1 MKKKLT
7 INDLAMGNL
16 RARKKQYITMIIGIV
31 LAMVLSSSIVFFLF
45 SSAETNKAQRDKD
58 FGYQSAI
65 IAAESLGEKDYKK
78 LVNKEY
84 FSEAAFA
91 HNIGYAYTN
100 NENNTSGICWL
111 EDDAKKLSNQI
122 FLEGRY
128 PTAEDEIA
136 IERAQLLS
144 FGLSKAKIGDKIKLN
159 IKIQNGGTVLEK
171 TISKEYT
178 LVGIVSDKAS
188 NLEAAYS
195 RGDSAP
201 LIPGI
206 FVAQGT
212 PVYDGGKE
220 LLLSYVEYNFDV
232 LKPIAKNMQKE
243 HPDLYYSEASIV
255 EDYLENETK
264 GNYLINGAN
273 LYIYSVI
280 SSMDELLPG
289 GDIMGL
295 VMLVMIF
302 AACISIINAFNTN
315 LKDRKQQIGMMRAV
329 GTTRRQIMTIY
340 GREAFIIS
348 LIATPISILISY
360 LLVMLALK
368 VVTED
373 AVITKS
379 ILSLP
384 IAAAVDIIVVM
395 LAAYIPL
402 KTASRITPMQAIRNI
417 KNNRKTKSRKI
428 KTKKQFDT
436 AKLWAKRSLT
446 FYKGGHIAVS
456 IILCATIIT
465 CCISASAISYEKN
478 NLYTLPCDYTLND
491 YNAADYDWYNSVSNK
506 SGFTQSEYQQI
517 YSKPY
522 VSEMHG
528 TKRAT
533 VNMVLDEYNELLY
546 AQKAE
551 DILWNQ
557 MTAQNITEY
566 PDNIEEYQKLYKDG
580 IKNNALY
587 DSNDPEN
594 CNYAQQKKEL
604 QIGDDKEAYSLTMKA
619 YDDKILTK
627 LEDYVLDGK
636 IDYGKLSS
644 GKEVILVAP
653 QKFEMRMKFY
663 RNGGTGSMAVMDDEL
678 SKKEMGY
685 KTVISAE
692 SPYKAGDTL
701 ELAVVDAN
709 EERHEDDES
718 DYTTYNIK
726 NLKKHTVKIGAI
738 VSPQTIRDEK
748 KLEEL
753 IPNGDIALITNM
765 QGISRI
771 HPGSE
776 YSGIYMNTSVEL
788 DEEKDLEIQED
799 LEAFKGGTTSSRYI
813 SSNYAYISQQK
824 SSTRML
830 TAAMICIAV
839 IGFAICASIINNSIT
854 SKIRENKKVIGM
866 LRTVGAG
873 TGSLVKSF
881 IIQMISMFGWGIGT
895 GYGLY
900 LLLMLLNEIV
910 KKVLP
915 NWHINLNFSPWF
927 SLIMTVLMFAICF
940 VNLYSKIKKEM
951 KNSIIDNIREL

>member
-1 MKKKLT
+1 MKKILT
-7 INDLAMGNL
+7 VNGLAIGNL
-16 RARKKQYITMIIGIV
+16 KARKKQYITMIIGIV

-45 SSAETNKAQRDKD
+45 SSAETNKAQRDRD
-58 FGYQSAI
+58 MGYQNAI
-65 IAAESLGEKDYKK
+65 VAAENFTEKDYKK
-78 LVNKEY
+78 LVNKGY
-84 FSEAAFA
+84 FSEYAFA

-100 NENNTSGICWL
+100 DEKNTRGICWL

-144 FGLSKAKIGDKIKLN
+144 FGLPKAKLGDKIKLN
-159 IKIQNGGTVLEK
+159 IKIQNGVSEPEK
-171 TISKEYT
+171 STSKEYT

-188 NLEAAYS
+188 NIEANYGTDQLS
-195 RGDSAP
+195 VV
-201 LIPGI
+201 PGI

-212 PVYDGGKE
+212 PVYDGGRE
-220 LLLSYVEYNFDV
+220 LLISYVKFNFDE
-232 LKPIAKNMQKE
+232 LKAITKKMQKE
-243 HPDLYYSEASIV
+243 HPEEYYDYSSLV
-255 EDYLENETK
+255 YDYLEEETGGK
-264 GNYLINGAN
+264 YLFNGAN
-273 LYIYSVI
+273 LYMPGL
-280 SSMDELLPG
+280 SSLDDLFPG

-368 VVTED
+368 VISDD
-373 AVITKS
+373 AVMSKS

-384 IAAAVDIIVVM
+384 IAAAVNIIVVM

-417 KNNRKTKSRKI
+417 KNNRKTKSKKI
-428 KTKKQFDT
+428 KTKKRFDT

-465 CCISASAISYEKN
+465 SCISASAMSYEKN
-478 NLYTLPCDYTLND
+478 NLDSLPYDYTFND
-491 YNAADYDWYNSVSNK
+491 YNSNGGGWYNSASNK
-506 SGFTQSEYQQI
+506 YGFTQSEYQQI

-528 TKRAT
+528 TKTAM
-533 VNMVLDEYNELLY
+533 VNMAIDEYNDLMY
-546 AQKAE
+546 AQRADE
-551 DILWNQ
+551 IVYNQ
-557 MTAQNITEY
+557 MVSEG
-566 PDNIEEYQKLYKDG
+566 KDG
-580 IKNNALY
+580 GPKSVDEFQKFYKKAVKNKTLSDPNS
-587 DSNDPEN
+587 DGNDY
-594 CNYAQQKKEL
+594 YAQQKKEL
-604 QIGDDKEAYSLTMKA
+604 QISDDKEVYTLTLDA
-619 YDDKILTK
+619 HEDKLLQD

-636 IDYGKLSS
+636 IDYNKLSS

-653 QKFEMRMKFY
+653 QNLEVRMKFY
-663 RNGGTGSMAVMDDEL
+663 RNGGYGTMTAMDDEL
-678 SKKEMGY
+678 SKRSPGY
-685 KTVISAE
+685 KTVISAK

-701 ELAVVDAN
+701 ELIVADADT
-709 EERHEDDES
+709 EYHEDEES
-718 DYTTYNIK
+718 DYTTYNVK
-726 NLKKHTVKIGAI
+726 NVKKHTVKIGAI
-738 VSPQTIRDEK
+738 ISPQAVRDERR
-748 KLEEL
+748 LLSL
-753 IPNGDIALITNM
+753 ITKGDIALLTNM
-765 QGISRI
+765 QGINKI
-771 HPGSE
+771 HPGSV
-776 YSGIYMNTSVEL
+776 YSNLYINTSVEL
-788 DEEKDLEIQED
+788 DDEKDLEIKED
-799 LEAFKGGTTSSRYI
+799 LECFKGGNTGGRYLESNYGYI
-813 SSNYAYISQQK
+813 SNQK
-824 SSTRML
+824 SSARML
-830 TAAMICIAV
+830 FAAMICITI

-873 TGSLVKSF
+873 TGALVKSF
-881 IIQMISMFGWGIGT
+881 IIQMLSMFGWGIGT

-900 LLLMLLNEIV
+900 LLLMLLNGIA
-910 KKVLP
+910 KKIFSES
-915 NWHINLNFSPWF
+915 WYIDLNFSPWF